1 MKNLTTRSGLK
12 IQVPENLEEDN
23 TIRFDIKD
31 LDKAKHYYLESGYV
45 IVKNVISDEQC
56 DVIRN
61 LWDKSVKKYKG
72 QIYRQTTGKAEKNIF
87 NKNNWIMNP
96 ILNLQSI
103 NPYKFKE
110 LRNYIEKNI
119 FNNFKLCSFLK
130 MNFNMKPKIIQ
141 SMYFEGN
148 SATHEHQDSYY
159 LDSEKIGN
167 LTAAWIAL
175 EEIKADAGRFFV
187 CANSHKI
194 DIKKIRFSNN
204 ILTNHKEYV
213 NEFISICKKNNLEFK
228 APYLDQGDV
237 LFWNSKTLHGSL
249 NSQSKTNSRS
259 SITLHS
265 IPSNEKYLQWH
276 KRFINTPVD
285 DLGESFIYRRKD
297 QKLFINR
304 FILFFEEH
312 FPNFFYFLKKNIIK
326 IFFKQEHYN

>member
-1 MKNLTTRSGLK
+1 MKSLTTRSGLK

-23 TIRFDIKD
+23 TVRFDIKD
-31 LDKAKHYYLESGYV
+31 LDKANEYYLEFGYV
-45 IVKNVISDEQC
+45 IIKNIVSESQC
-56 DVIRN
+56 NLIRD
-61 LWDKSVKKYKG
+61 LWNNTIKKYHGK
-72 QIYRQTTGKAEKNIF
+72 IYRQTTGKAEKNIF
-87 NKNNWIMNP
+87 NEHKWVMNP
-96 ILNLQSI
+96 VLNLQSI
-103 NPYKFKE
+103 NPYKFSQ
-110 LRNYIEKNI
+110 LRDYVEKNI

-130 MNFNMKPKIIQ
+130 KNFNNKPKIIQ

-187 CANSHKI
+187 CVNSHKI
-194 DIKKIRFSNN
+194 DMKKLKFYNN
-204 ILTNHKEYV
+204 ILSNHKEYV

-228 APYLDQGDV
+228 DQYLDQGDD
-237 LFWNSKTLHGSL
+237 LFWNSKNLNGSL
-249 NSQSKTNSRS
+249 NYQSQTDSRS
-259 SITLHS
+259 SITLHA
-265 IPSNEKYLQWH
+265 IPFEENYLHWH
-276 KRFINTPVD
+276 KRLIDTPVD

-304 FILFFEEH
+304 FILFFEEN
-312 FPNFFYFLKKNIIK
+312 FPNLFYFLKKNFIK